1 MGMDHRQV
9 VRVLAASRAVV
20 GFALLVAPGAMGRRW
35 LGDVAADRRVRL
47 ALRGLGA
54 RDLALAT
61 GTLQALD
68 RGTSVRPWAAMSAV
82 GDASDA
88 IGATLAWPT
97 LGTRRVLLTVLTA
110 GPAAVLGALAAPEL
124 D

>member
-1 MGMDHRQV
+1 M
-9 VRVLAASRAVV
+9 LAAARGVV
-20 GFALLVAPGAMGRRW
+20 GLALLVAPGTVGRGW
-35 LGDVAADRRVRL
+35 LGDVATDRRVRM

-54 RDLALAT
+54 RDLALAA

-68 RGTSVRPWAAMSAV
+68 QGTSVRPWAAMSAV

-88 IGATLAWPT
+88 LGAVLAWPT

-110 GPAAVLGALAAPEL
+110 GPAAALGALAAPEL